1 MMSPTDLLILY
12 FLHALLFGFIAFA
25 VICRIDTMHR
35 KRNKLSWWFMY
46 AAYAAFSFAALI
58 DVLVHKEWQPVYLLG
73 LLGVALN
80 LWLTHKSWPGGKPPP
95 LSCKPGCAP

>member
-1 MMSPTDLLILY
+1 MTIELFALYLL
-12 FLHALLFGFIAFA
+12 HTLLFGFICSA

-46 AAYAAFSFAALI
+46 AAYAVFAGAALI
-58 DVLVHKEWQPVYLLG
+58 DVLVHKAGHPVHLLG
-73 LLGVALN
+73 LTAVAMN

-95 LSCKPGCAP
+95 LSCRPGCEL